1 MSPCGGL
8 IVAIV
13 SMDLSALAGFTGY
26 TNMML
31 AASRASRAAASK
43 EATPA
48 ANTIPADVKTP
59 WDTSVSTSDTAR
71 LVKAMQAKSLI
82 DIHDSSFDKEGVS
95 DDYKKLFALYKGLS
109 TLQTLANAAADT
121 KAPAGTLAGLNKRFQ
136 DGFAQIT
143 KYTSGLELDT
153 LSLLTGPKQTAAKST
168 GVVSRSTSAFTSNPV
183 VQGDAQASMPAL
195 ENASPFTI
203 TVKRGN
209 GTATNVNIDLSEMT
223 GTRNIGNTIN
233 FINGKLAA
241 AGIQTRLQRVDV
253 TPADTNTKDTITPTK
268 QYAVRVNGYASETV
282 SFAASDTSTALYM
295 ANQGKGAGELRKLDV
310 DGAAPATV
318 YKAAIG
324 SSDGDMN
331 VKSTVVDGEGN
342 VFVMGTTAAD
352 IGTQVNQSSSSD
364 VMVKKYDSAGN
375 LLWSKLLGATTAA
388 DGLALAVDS
397 KGAAVIAGQITGKL
411 GTAISA
417 GGKDSLVVKLNSAGE
432 EVFARQVGSALDDGA
447 TAITIGPDDAIYVG
461 GQVKGKMAGA
471 AGSIGGTDAYVIKYD
486 TKGTRVYTRQFGTE
500 GDDRVAAMT
509 IDDAGDLVV
518 ATTEGGQ
525 GVVRKFSTANATSP
539 EIWSQT
545 LGNLSGG
552 GAIAGLVAENGSIYV
567 AGSTSNDSLTG
578 GGATIATASSG
589 GVDGFVFK
597 LDDSGSSVASDFVTY
612 LGTNGS
618 DRINGLA
625 VSNGRIFVA
634 GDTKGTLPGATA
646 THPDTQNAFAAE
658 IDATGAQVWAS
669 QFGVTTGEGY
679 GRGLAVDTGGASV
692 LDALGLPK
700 GTLKPGGQAHT
711 ITAQTTARAGDYFTI
726 QLNDYAAR
734 KITIDPGETMTSL
747 VRKLN
752 SVLGL
757 NGKASIARTAAGDTL
772 KIEPKEGQTVKLKA
786 GAGNLDALAGLGL
799 SAGQFTVESDDK
811 TAADSDALPTYALG
825 LKASYSLLSTDSA
838 ATARSAIEA
847 AMSAI
852 RTAYRELTM
861 DPALKKQMAEADS
874 AEKKG
879 KTGGTV
885 PAYLQ
890 AQLANYNSGLQR
902 LTGGS
907 STTSSLL

>member
-1 MSPCGGL
+1 M
-8 IVAIV
+8 AIV

-43 EATPA
+43 EAAPA

-71 LVKAMQAKSLI
+71 LVKAMQTKTLI
-82 DIHDSSFDKEGVS
+82 DVHDSSFDKEGVS

-121 KAPAGTLAGLNKRFQ
+121 KAPTGTLAGLNKRFQ

-143 KYTSGLELDT
+143 KYTNGLELDT

-168 GVVSRSTSAFTSNPV
+168 GVVSRSTSVFTSNTV
-183 VQGDAQASMPAL
+183 VQGDPQASMPAL

-282 SFAASDTSTALYM
+282 SFAASDSSTALYM

-324 SSDGDMN
+324 SSDGDMT
-331 VKSTVVDGEGN
+331 VKSTAVDGEGN

-352 IGTQVNQSSSSD
+352 IGTQVNQSPSD

-397 KGAAVIAGQITGKL
+397 KGAAVVAGQITGKL

-417 GGKDSLVVKLNSAGE
+417 GGKDSLIVKLNAAGE
-432 EVFARQVGSALDDGA
+432 EVFARQAGSALDDGA

-486 TKGTRVYTRQFGTE
+486 PKGARIYTRQFGTTGE
-500 GDDRVAAMT
+500 DRVAAMT

-525 GVVRKFSTANATSP
+525 GVVRKFSTADATSP

-545 LGNLSGG
+545 LGDLAGG
-552 GAIAGLVAENGSIYV
+552 GAITGLVAENGSIYI
-567 AGSTSNDSLTG
+567 AGSTSNAALTG
-578 GGATIATASSG
+578 GGATIATANSG
-589 GVDGFVFK
+589 GTDGFVFK
-597 LDDSGSSVASDFVTY
+597 LDDVGASATSDFVTY
-612 LGTNGS
+612 LGTTGS

-679 GRGLAVDTGGASV
+679 GKGLAVDNGGASV

-711 ITAQTTARAGDYFTI
+711 VTAQTTARAGDYFTI

-752 SVLGL
+752 AVLGL
-757 NGKASIARTAAGDTL
+757 NGKASIARTTAGDTL
-772 KIEPKEGQTVKLKA
+772 KIEPKDGQTVKLKA
-786 GAGNLDALAGLGL
+786 GPGNLDALAGLGL
-799 SAGQFTVESDDK
+799 SAGQFTAASSDK
-811 TAADSDALPTYALG
+811 TATESDALPTYALG

-838 ATARSAIEA
+838 ATARTAIES
-847 AMSAI
+847 AMAAI
-852 RTAYRELTM
+852 RTAYRELSM
-861 DPALKKQMAEADS
+861 DPALKKQMAEADNPD
-874 AEKKG
+874 KPG
-879 KTGGTV
+879 KTGGAV

-907 STTSSLL
+907 SSTTA